1 MSKVTKLIAYGFEM
15 SSDKESV
22 IERLIQDFVDDHI
35 PSIVHLI
42 NDYSLHCEEE
52 GIKFTERDSE
62 ILFDECLYST
72 TRLTKLHYTDF
83 YDSIVRTI
91 KTDLESEAINN
102 TVCNSLQEQ
111 FNGIEVLDTTP
122 RTIKIS
128 IDTDYVD
135 DPDDVDSAIDSIFSN
150 FEYTARDLIDGIE
163 NVPINFLM
171 YTDFV
176 LEDYLDLDALDNY
189 VNLELI
195 HDIKD
200 INE

>member
-1 MSKVTKLIAYGFEM
+1 MSKVIKLIAYGFEM

-42 NDYSLHCEEE
+42 DDYSLHCDEE

-72 TRLTKLHYTDF
+72 TQLTKLHYTDF

-150 FEYTARDLIDGIE
+150 FGYTARDLIDGIE
-163 NVPINFLM
+163 NIPINFLM

-195 HDIKD
+195 HEIKD

>member
-1 MSKVTKLIAYGFEM
+1 MSKVTKLVAYKFTM
-15 SSDKESV
+15 SSDKDSV

-42 NDYSLHCEEE
+42 DDYSLHCEEE

-62 ILFDECLYST
+62 ILFDEFLYST
-72 TRLTKLHYTDF
+72 TRLSKLHYTGF

-102 TVCNSLQEQ
+102 AVCNSLQEQ
-111 FNGIEVLDTTP
+111 FNGIEILDTTP

-150 FEYTARDLIDGIE
+150 FGYTARDLIDGIE
-163 NVPINFLM
+163 NIPINFLM

-189 VNLELI
+189 ANLELI

-200 INE
+200 IDA